1 MAGGYGRL
9 CVHSLRC
16 IVRLD
21 TGISGESVLRS
32 CVLYL
37 RNVNGIMRGMI
48 SCCNELK
55 NRSGYVKRTYPLLC
69 GR

>member
-21 TGISGESVLRS
+21 TGLSGESVLRS

-37 RNVNGIMRGMI
+37 RNVNGIMRG
-48 SCCNELK
+48 
-55 NRSGYVKRTYPLLC
+55 YDFLLQ
-69 GR
+69 